1 LLPARP
7 HRPPRT
13 NRTKS
18 VFPNAKV
25 EAVSDFMASFEL
37 EGQRFNALNGD
48 PKYRFNEAVSFFISV
63 ETQNEVDISEQAHRR
78 RCRGGHLRLAQ
89 VEGYGLAEVVIESE
103 ERPDRSHGSL
113 RGVSPR
119 THQTAATRQFGAV
132 FLRLFWG
139 WPLAD
144 AARGRPV
151 PRIRK
156 GSK

>member
-1 LLPARP
+1 MKNDTASLNLYFGSPLRG
-7 HRPPRT
+7 
-13 NRTKS
+13 
-18 VFPNAKV
+18 V
-25 EAVSDFMASFEL
+25 EALPLEL
-37 EGQRFNALNGD
+37 ETRHEVADGLDLGVGEHRF
-48 PKYRFNEAVSFFISV
+48 
-63 ETQNEVDISEQAHRR
+63 
-78 RCRGGHLRLAQ
+78 

-103 ERPDRSHGSL
+103 ERPDRSHRSL

-132 FLRLFWG
+132 FLRLFWD